1 MSDPASPDPQPLP
14 SEANP
19 ASLPPEEKQLAGGG
33 TGVPLSSNVPAVTA
47 PTPAPQPTANP
58 VSVRHSLI
66 GRAIE
71 HAAHA
76 IEGKQVVGYQPDAN
90 GDLQPVVG
98 PRKPGGI
105 FRDILIGA
113 LAGGAAGSTA
123 DPAQGFAGGA
133 VRGAVAGNQAVTGMN
148 QQRAANL
155 KQQAQSKINS
165 DNKEQQR
172 ILQQATV
179 ARGTLSVLSVD
190 HHANLMNDRQISS
203 VNDSNSKMRQ
213 VLLDNGG
220 SLAHL
225 PGPNGEELNG
235 KADNGG
241 ELEKLFQ
248 QNPET
253 VMKAP
258 DGFHR
263 IPLISLDTKGL
274 TNENGRWVDQTGK
287 EVDLADRT
295 TFHLVDVPESLWGQN
310 LSLDSGV
317 INAIAGR
324 PLAKGKPGSTF
335 TTTLGS
341 MYGLKIKNLSDIGR
355 QTQALYSPP
364 KTDQEA
370 DSLEAQLADIRDRQQ
385 SDPASVTEDEKHLLA
400 AKSNILD
407 RYNQQRQQ
415 REKVKQQA
423 EIDKAVAIEKAKEG
437 DKTPTNIGAASA
449 AVTTARI
456 AYRNDPSFEN
466 AKKLK
471 EAQEYLTDQ
480 RNAEAGKKLDELQA
494 QRTIDQR
501 DEDVVA
507 QSLASGDPTSLKDVA
522 SMRGDQRV
530 RIFAK
535 AKKLNPDFNTTTA
548 KVKADTLEA
557 FTNGKQADQ
566 IQSFNTFLGHAADAS
581 DVVNDY
587 RTTGSPLINK
597 PLNWI
602 RKNAVGDPRYSQFV
616 TSLAPVRDEF
626 MTFLQNNHALTESDK
641 KAADTIMSDTSSPAQ
656 IQAALKQMGNTSFIR
671 LGALNTRYKRVMGE
685 DFPDLLSVDSVQDAG
700 KLGLGQQA
708 AKFRAG
714 GQVTGA
720 RTRPENGQQP
730 PPSGATHAVRVN
742 GKIVGYTTDGKT
754 MTPAQ

>member
-1 MSDPASPDPQPLP
+1 MADPASPDPQPLP
-14 SEANP
+14 SEANT
-19 ASLPPEEKQLAGGG
+19 ALLSPEEKQLAGGG
-33 TGVPLSSNVPAVTA
+33 TGVPLSSNPAAGTA
-47 PTPAPQPTANP
+47 PIPAPQPTVNP
-58 VSVRHSLI
+58 VSARHSLI

-71 HAAHA
+71 HIAHS
-76 IEGKQVVGYQPDAN
+76 IEGKEVVGYQPDAN
-90 GDLQPVVG
+90 GELQPVTQ

-105 FRDILIGA
+105 FRDLLIGA

-123 DPAQGFAGGA
+123 DPQQGFAGGA
-133 VRGAVAGNQAVTGMN
+133 VRGAVAGNQTVTSMN
-148 QQRAANL
+148 QQRAANF
-155 KQQAQSKINS
+155 KQQAQNKIDS

-172 ILQQATV
+172 IFQQASV
-179 ARGTLSVLSVD
+179 ANGTMNVLSID
-190 HHANLMNDRQISS
+190 HHANLLNDRQISS

-235 KADNGG
+235 RLDNGG

-248 QNPET
+248 QNPEA

-274 TNENGRWVDQTGK
+274 TNENGHWVDQNGK

-341 MYGLKIKNLSDIGR
+341 MYGLKVKNLSDINR
-355 QTQALYSPP
+355 QMQGLYSAP

-370 DSLEAQLADIRDRQQ
+370 DTLEAQLADIRDRQQ
-385 SDPASVTEDEKHLLA
+385 TDPNSVTDDEKHLLA

-415 REKVKQQA
+415 REKTKQQA
-423 EIDKAVAIEKAKEG
+423 EIDKAVAIEKAKAG

-456 AYRNDPSFEN
+456 AYRNDPSSEN

-471 EAQEYLTDQ
+471 EAQEYSTDQ
-480 RNAEAGKKLDELQA
+480 RNA
-494 QRTIDQR
+494 
-501 DEDVVA
+501 
-507 QSLASGDPTSLKDVA
+507 
-522 SMRGDQRV
+522 
-530 RIFAK
+530 
-535 AKKLNPDFNTTTA
+535 
-548 KVKADTLEA
+548 
-557 FTNGKQADQ
+557 
-566 IQSFNTFLGHAADAS
+566 
-581 DVVNDY
+581 
-587 RTTGSPLINK
+587 
-597 PLNWI
+597 
-602 RKNAVGDPRYSQFV
+602 
-616 TSLAPVRDEF
+616 
-626 MTFLQNNHALTESDK
+626 
-641 KAADTIMSDTSSPAQ
+641 
-656 IQAALKQMGNTSFIR
+656 
-671 LGALNTRYKRVMGE
+671 
-685 DFPDLLSVDSVQDAG
+685 
-700 KLGLGQQA
+700 
-708 AKFRAG
+708 
-714 GQVTGA
+714 
-720 RTRPENGQQP
+720 
-730 PPSGATHAVRVN
+730 
-742 GKIVGYTTDGKT
+742 
-754 MTPAQ
+754 